1 MCILPR
7 QLFFE
12 VLHMDLLVIVLVIAF
27 PLAFLYLSLKHIK
40 KDDLPSPPGPPGLPL
55 IGNMHQLYKASS
67 NHEHFWQLSKKY
79 GSLVTLHLGSVP
91 ALVVSSSK
99 MAKQVLK
106 TQDAIYSSKPAMTG
120 QQKMSYNGLEMA
132 FSPYSEHWRDVR
144 KFCTLE
150 LFTQKRAQM
159 SVRPVREEEV
169 YRMIDGL
176 AEAASASKEVDVHRC
191 FSDFA
196 SSIITRVA
204 FGKRYDQGGKFHRVL
219 SEIEALYSNFFV
231 SDYFPMFGWIDKLTG
246 MMARLD
252 RTFVEL
258 DMFYQ
263 ELIDEHLKPD
273 RLASTTDDVIDVLLR
288 NKSSASFA
296 LTMNHVKAILMD
308 IIVAGTGTT
317 ATVLTW
323 VMTALMRNPGVMKK
337 VQEEVRRVIGKKGKI
352 DEDDLQNLPYLRAV
366 VKETMRLYP
375 PGPLLLPRE
384 TMGSSVIGED
394 KDHMYKIKPKTL
406 VFVSM
411 WAIGRDPEDWKE
423 PLEFIPERFLERPD
437 IDYKGQHFEYIP
449 FGAGRR
455 QCPGLNLGAMNVE
468 LALANVLYTFDWE
481 LPDGLRS
488 QDVDEETVNGLTLQR
503 KNVLYIR
510 PKIYVCP

>member
-1 MCILPR
+1 
-7 QLFFE
+7 
-12 VLHMDLLVIVLVIAF
+12 MDLLIIALLIAF
-27 PLAFLYLSLKHIK
+27 PLALYLSLNHIKK

-55 IGNMHQLYKASS
+55 IGNMHQLYKAPS
-67 NHEHFWQLSKKY
+67 NHELFWKLSKKY

-120 QQKMSYNGLEMA
+120 QQKMSYNGLEVG

-150 LFTQKRAQM
+150 LFTPKRAQM
-159 SVRPVREEEV
+159 SVRPVREQEV
-169 YRMIDGL
+169 YRMIGGL
-176 AEAASASKEVDVHRC
+176 TEAASASKMVDVHRC
-191 FSDFA
+191 FSDYA

-204 FGKRYDQGGKFHRVL
+204 FGKRYGEGAKFHRLL
-219 SEIEALYSNFFV
+219 SEIEALFSNFFV

-252 RTFVEL
+252 RTFVEM

-273 RLASTTDDVIDVLLR
+273 RSASTTDDVIDVMLN
-288 NKSSASFA
+288 NKNSASFA
-296 LTMNHVKAILMD
+296 LTMNHVKAILLD

-323 VMTALMRNPGVMKK
+323 AMTALMRNPGVMKK
-337 VQEEVRRVIGKKGKI
+337 VQEEVRRVMGKKGKI
-352 DEDDLQNLPYLRAV
+352 DEDDIQNLPYLRAV

-375 PGPLLLPRE
+375 PGPLLLPRK

-394 KDHMYKIKPKTL
+394 EDHMYKIKPKTV

-411 WAIGRDPEDWKE
+411 WAIGRDPENWKE
-423 PLEFIPERFLERPD
+423 PLEFMPERFLERPE
-437 IDYKGQHFEYIP
+437 IDYKGQHFEYFP

-455 QCPGLNLGAMNVE
+455 QCPGINLGVMNVE

-481 LPDGLRS
+481 LPDGMRIE
-488 QDVDEETVNGLTLQR
+488 DIDEETVNGLTLQR
-503 KNVLYIR
+503 KNALCLR